1 MKIEGELA
9 NNFIK
14 RYMAFLIFS
23 YQECCEVD
31 EKKELLSQLNLGRD
45 AFLKDRNLLN
55 EYLIKGDEKP
65 SIFYDAIDSLEV
77 GEWVYLRDTTKYS
90 LFVKAD
96 ESASYAVL
104 GLTQPIKEIFGCS
117 GLYMKTG
124 IIRLGS
130 NFVCDGLILNQVQ
143 LGKNYRDGFNSIYK
157 SMKLNGKFYRY
168 TNA

>member
-1 MKIEGELA
+1 MKIEDKLA

-14 RYMAFLIFS
+14 RYMAFLMFA
-23 YQECCEVD
+23 YQECCEVGD
-31 EKKELLSQLNLGRD
+31 EKELLNKLNLGRD
-45 AFLKDRNLLN
+45 AFLKDRNLLR
-55 EYLIKGDEKP
+55 EYLVKSKEK
-65 SIFYDAIDSLEV
+65 SSLFYDAIDSLEV

-90 LFVKAD
+90 LFVKTD

-124 IIRLGS
+124 IIRLGP
-130 NFVCDGLILNQVQ
+130 NFVCDGLIVNQVQ
-143 LGKNYRDGFNSIYK
+143 LGKNYRDGFNSTYRRMK
-157 SMKLNGKFYRY
+157 SSGKFHRY